1 MWEQHAVRIVGDA
14 GLPPQRGR
22 QSIFGQVQQYQ
33 IGPPAEQP
41 IGGQVYLLRGRKMN
55 ETNLGQ

>member
-1 MWEQHAVRIVGDA
+1 MWEQHAVRITGDA
-14 GLPPQRGR
+14 GLPSQRGR
-22 QSIFGQVQQYQ
+22 QPVPRQVQQYQ
-33 IGPPAEQP
+33 IGAPGEDP